1 MTRTGG
7 GTIAAMRTQTHTKHW
22 TALPVLLA
30 GAFMVVLDFF
40 IVNVALPSIATDLG
54 AGESSLEWVV
64 AGYGLTFA
72 AFLITAGRLG
82 DEFGRRRIYAL
93 GLGLFTAAS
102 AACGL
107 APSPGTL
114 VLARVGQGVAG
125 AVVMPQVLSIIG
137 VTYKEA
143 DYVRALSYYGVALG
157 LAAVGGQV
165 IGGALVQTDVAGLGW
180 RGCFLINVPI
190 GLAALAA
197 TPRLVPE
204 SRAPARARID
214 LPGAVVLALGLTA
227 VLLPLIEGRQHGWP
241 AWTWISLGVSPLIL
255 GDFVVH
261 QARLARRRE
270 GALLDLALFRERT
283 FAAGVLTQLFLACA
297 QASFFVYLALYLQD
311 GRGLN
316 PLEAGL
322 VFTILAVAYIVVS
335 GPAPELTKRFG
346 RSVVAAGGASL
357 AAGLLALALATAEVG
372 VGGSILVLVP
382 GLVMVGAGIG
392 LCFTPLTSTVLSGVD
407 PARAGAA
414 SGAMSTITQV
424 GYALGVAVTGVIF
437 FGAGHD
443 LGQAFKMSLFQLS
456 ALALGIVVMSRLLPR
471 PVPAERE
478 PEPVPA
484 AA

>member
-1 MTRTGG
+1 M
-7 GTIAAMRTQTHTKHW
+7 AAMRTQTHIKNW
-22 TALPVLLA
+22 IALPVLLA

-72 AFLITAGRLG
+72 AFLITAGRVG
-82 DEFGRRRIYAL
+82 DEFGRRRVYAL

-114 VLARVGQGVAG
+114 VLARIAQGVAG

-137 VTYKEA
+137 VTYKDA

-227 VLLPLIEGRQHGWP
+227 VLLPLTEGRQHGWP
-241 AWTWISLGVSPLIL
+241 AWTWITLGVAPLIL
-255 GDFVVH
+255 GEFVVH
-261 QARLARRRE
+261 QARLARRGG
-270 GALLDLALFRERT
+270 GALLDLGLFRERT

-322 VFTILAVAYIVVS
+322 VFTILALAYVAVS
-335 GPAPELTKRFG
+335 GPAPDLTKRFG

-382 GLVMVGAGIG
+382 GLVLVGAGIG

-414 SGAMSTITQV
+414 SGAMGTITQV

-443 LGQAFKMSLFQLS
+443 LGHAFKLSLLQLS

-471 PVPAERE
+471 PVPAEPE
-478 PEPVPA
+478 PEREAVPA
-484 AA
+484 TA